1 MNNRIPKILVV
12 DDETVNCKL
21 IEEYLKS
28 YNIEVLVAGSGLQA
42 IEQCRRNPD
51 ISVILMDILMRE
63 MNGFQA
69 AEIIQNLRK
78 DIVIIFQTAY
88 ANEFLKDELMKNL
101 ACGYIEK
108 PIRKEVL
115 LNEVGKYINITRK
128 EMPVLVKSKRSF
140 SLMNIFSL
148 LFH

>member
-1 MNNRIPKILVV
+1 LVV